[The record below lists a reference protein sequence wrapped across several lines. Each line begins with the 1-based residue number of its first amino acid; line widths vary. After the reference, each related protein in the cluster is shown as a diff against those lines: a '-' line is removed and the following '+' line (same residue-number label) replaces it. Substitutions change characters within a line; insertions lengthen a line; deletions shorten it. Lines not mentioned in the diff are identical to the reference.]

1 VPFPLFGACG
11 QACPRKIGA
20 VGTTIDRPPVGQV
33 LDGRYR
39 VESHLAHGG
48 MADVYLAT
56 DIRLERAVA
65 LKIMRPEFA
74 SDQDFVRRFITEA
87 KSVAALSHPNVVT
100 VYDQGADGRILFLA
114 MEYVPGRTL
123 REALRERGRLSP
135 REALDVMEQVLA
147 GLAAAHHAGVAHR
160 DVKPENVLLGPGH
173 TVKVA
178 DFGLARLAAGPSH
191 TRSGMIIGT
200 AAYLAPEQV
209 SGRGADAR
217 SDVYA
222 AGVMLFELLTGT
234 QPHVGENPL
243 AVAYKH
249 VNEAVR
255 APSSLVPG
263 LPAALDTLVA
273 LATSR
278 DPDLRPADAGQYLRA
293 VSAARRGLPAGAAA
307 TSAGRG
313 LDETLPP
320 VPPVLAPVPPA
331 LLPVPPAP
339 LALASDRTAP
349 LASPGL
355 SGPGEPLPGTSLQR
369 TLVVAEPLGGP
380 YGMPPPG
387 QYPPRESR
395 LQRLLFSRRLGYLAL
410 AAAAACVLGLLGWW
424 VLTGRYTTVPT
435 VAGQTV
441 AAARADLS
449 NAGLRASVS
458 RARIDNRVAKGRVI
472 ATIPAGGTR
481 IPRGGRVTLVV
492 SAGPR
497 MITMPQVTGQFL
509 AAARSVL
516 RRAGLELGKVTPT
529 TSATIP
535 VGIVISTDPP
545 AGASWPQPSPVRL
558 VVSAGPP
565 VPDFVGQPR
574 AAAQAWADQNGV
586 QLAVETARASSQPA
600 GIVLHQSVPPGH
612 PFTRGQVIMIVV
624 SPGPP
629 LVSIPNVS
637 GMRVNQ
643 AVRLLHRLGF
653 QVSVEQ
659 FGPFQTVI
667 SYSPTGS
674 APKGS
679 VITLM
684 TGLPGFGG

>member
-56 DIRLERAVA
+56 DTRLERTVA

-87 KSVAALSHPNVVT
+87 KSVARLSHPNVVT

-147 GLAAAHHAGVAHR
+147 GLAAAHRAGVAHR

-209 SGRGADAR
+209 SGRGAGAR

-222 AGVMLFELLTGT
+222 AGVMLFELLTGA

-249 VNEAVR
+249 VNEAVP

-263 LPAALDTLVA
+263 LPPALDTLVA

-293 VSAARRGLPAGAAA
+293 VSAARRGLPARAAA
-307 TSAGRG
+307 TFAGRD
-313 LDETLPP
+313 LDETLP
-320 VPPVLAPVPPA
+320 
-331 LLPVPPAP
+331 PVPPAP

-349 LASPGL
+349 LASPGQF
-355 SGPGEPLPGTSLQR
+355 GPGEPLPGTPAQR
-369 TLVVAEPLGGP
+369 TLVVADPLGSP
-380 YGMPPPG
+380 DGMPPPG

-410 AAAAACVLGLLGWW
+410 AAAAACVLALLGWW

-449 NAGLRASVS
+449 NAGLRASVG

-472 ATIPAGGTR
+472 ATIPAGGSR

-497 MITMPQVTGQFL
+497 MITMPQVTGQAL
-509 AAARSVL
+509 ATARSVL

-535 VGIVISTDPP
+535 AGIVISTDPP

-586 QLAVETARASSQPA
+586 RLAVETARASSQPA

-643 AVRLLHRLGF
+643 AVQLLHRLGF
-653 QVSVEQ
+653 QVSVER
-659 FGPFQTVI
+659 FGPFQTVV

>member
-11 QACPRKIGA
+11 KACPRKIGA
-20 VGTTIDRPPVGQV
+20 VDTTIDRPPAGQV

-234 QPHVGENPL
+234 QPHVGESPL

-293 VSAARRGLPAGAAA
+293 VSAARRGLPARAAA

-320 VPPVLAPVPPA
+320 VPP
-331 LLPVPPAP
+331 AP
-339 LALASDRTAP
+339 LALASGRTAP

-424 VLTGRYTTVPT
+424 VLAGRYTTVPT

-458 RARIDNRVAKGRVI
+458 RARINNRVAKGRVI

-535 VGIVISTDPP
+535 AGIVISTDPP

-586 QLAVETARASSQPA
+586 QLAVETARASNQPA